1 MRRIKIAKASYVNA
15 LQGIERAFNDR
26 FFIMPCNLDWN
37 NANNRRFP
45 VSRKNGKC
53 LRFVAASYGDIF
65 VVFATNP
72 NNEWTWYYF
81 QISSYGVALFK
92 VKNKMSKLN
101 RFQKLILIQAGLV
114 VKYKLDYNAGS
125 LKDAELFRGFF
136 ICMNYEDRVLLNN
149 NDIYDSNFKT
159 ILRLNQTSKFN
170 IENFFKSKITF
181 N

>member
-1 MRRIKIAKASYVNA
+1 MLSHGFVSNAKSISKNNNKNKENIDERWNDKMIMRRIKIAKASYVNA

-101 RFQKLILIQAGLV
+101 RF
-114 VKYKLDYNAGS
+114 
-125 LKDAELFRGFF
+125 
-136 ICMNYEDRVLLNN
+136 
-149 NDIYDSNFKT
+149 
-159 ILRLNQTSKFN
+159 
-170 IENFFKSKITF
+170 
-181 N
+181 

>member
-1 MRRIKIAKASYVNA
+1 MLSHGFVSNAKSISKNNNKNKENIDERWNDKMIMRRIKIAKASYVNA

-92 VKNKMSKLN
+92 VKN
-101 RFQKLILIQAGLV
+101 
-114 VKYKLDYNAGS
+114 
-125 LKDAELFRGFF
+125 
-136 ICMNYEDRVLLNN
+136 
-149 NDIYDSNFKT
+149 
-159 ILRLNQTSKFN
+159 
-170 IENFFKSKITF
+170 SKI
-181 N
+181 